1 MGDANVLAGALL
13 VGLVILD
20 TALVTVSRL
29 RRGVTL
35 VTGGR
40 DHLSHRLL
48 LARAR
53 RAAWRAC
60 WRSCRRSCA
69 RARSSGIG
77 WAPMSS
83 SAVALAAVTLGVLA
97 IAVLDTARWR
107 PAGIAVGTASGTARG
122 AVGLTAVDRQ

>member
-20 TALVTVSRL
+20 TSLVTVSRL

-40 DHLSHRLL
+40 DHLTHRLL
-48 LARAR
+48 LARGSPRGVATVL
-53 RAAWRAC
+53 AIMQAVLCAC
-60 WRSCRRSCA
+60 AIVGDRLGADVLVSL
-69 RARSSGIG
+69 
-77 WAPMSS
+77 
-83 SAVALAAVTLGVLA
+83 ALAAVTIGVFA

-107 PAGIAVGTASGTARG
+107 PVGIAVGPASGAARG